1 MSTLKSKLV
10 NELLSLTKGSDIPK
24 IVKEQNYLD
33 YKMFLYTL
41 TINQLIDSIDYEL
54 YSRWQYELYAKDLN

>member
-1 MSTLKSKLV
+1 MNTLKSKLV
-10 NELLSLTKGSDIPK
+10 NELLSLTKDQETPK

-41 TINQLIDSIDYEL
+41 TTNQLIDSIDYEL
-54 YSRWQYELYAKDLN
+54 YAKDLN